1 MNHFVEKRINHFLQN
16 AKLRNK
22 IAIINVQNRKD
33 NECLKWSLRAALF
46 PAPKGKNPLRTTSYP
61 TNDGINYEGI
71 DFATPVK
78 QIDKLEA
85 LNENL
90 DINVFGWSDRVIVY
104 RLSTKDKFVPRI
116 NLMLTELAF
125 STIHM

>member
-1 MNHFVEKRINHFLQN
+1 MNHFVEKRIYHFLQN
-16 AKLRNK
+16 AKLRDK
-22 IAIINVQNRKD
+22 TAIINVQSRKD
-33 NECLKWSLRAALF
+33 NECLKWSLRA
-46 PAPKGKNPLRTTSYP
+46 APKGKNPLRTTSYP

-85 LNENL
+85 LNKNL
-90 DINVFGWSDRVIVY
+90 AINVFGWTDRVIVY